1 MNKWKCNAFLNFL
14 KSITVVPNIS
24 KILIDFAKLHLRKII
39 PINTP
44 FNASWRDPFSYF
56 WWVGNGI
63 TQWFL
68 FAWNSLKRLNIFWGS
83 GGIYNTLLSF
93 ARFFHFKIFYLIPL
107 YIFYLVIDIFF
118 LFRLALLVSFNS
130 LSMVSFSSLNVF
142 LNVFV

>member
-56 WWVGNGI
+56 LMSRKWHYTVIFICMKLIEETEHILGFWGHLQYTFI
-63 TQWFL
+63 LCSFFSFQDFL
-68 FAWNSLKRLNIFWGS
+68 FDSSLYF
-83 GGIYNTLLSF
+83 LSC
-93 ARFFHFKIFYLIPL
+93 YW
-107 YIFYLVIDIFF
+107 YF
-118 LFRLALLVSFNS
+118 LFVQTC
-130 LSMVSFSSLNVF
+130 SSGF
-142 LNVFV
+142 L